1 MGAQGGGSVPSG
13 RVCLVG
19 EGRWGGLMLETVNTR
34 KRVVRCVGGAKAG

>member
-1 MGAQGGGSVPSG
+1 MGAQGGGAVPSG

-19 EGRWGGLMLETVNTR
+19 EGRGGLMLETVNTR